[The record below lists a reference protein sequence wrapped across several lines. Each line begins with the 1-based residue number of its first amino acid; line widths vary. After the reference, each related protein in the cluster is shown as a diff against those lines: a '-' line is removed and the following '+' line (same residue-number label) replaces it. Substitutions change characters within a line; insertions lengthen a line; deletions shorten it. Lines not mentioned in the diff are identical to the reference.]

1 MRKWFY
7 LILLAAPL
15 LPLLAGCRS
24 AGSSAADPPDTKAQA
39 EVEARIHQIFD
50 AAARKDLDR
59 LASYH
64 LYGPRFSKFA
74 PESPTRL
81 DAEAAR
87 NGENNAFS
95 RINDFSARADD
106 LKVDVLGNT
115 AIATFVMN
123 YSFKLETNSGNRQAQ
138 TTLVFVKD
146 HGQWKITHE
155 HISPPKQ

>member
-1 MRKWFY
+1 MRKWLSPTF
-7 LILLAAPL
+7 LAAVLAPL
-15 LPLLAGCRS
+15 VGCHSPGAASNSSGSRAS
-24 AGSSAADPPDTKAQA
+24 AQIQSRL
-39 EVEARIHQIFD
+39 EQIFD
-50 AAARKDLDR
+50 AAAKKDLDR

-74 PESPTRL
+74 PDSPSRL

-106 LKVDVLGNT
+106 LKVDVFGNT
-115 AIATFVMN
+115 AIATFVMS
-123 YSFKLETNSGNRQAQ
+123 YGFTRETNSVNRQAL

-146 HGQWKITHE
+146 HGEWKITHE
-155 HISPPKQ
+155 HISPPKP